1 MSRLRMSR
9 LRGIFPAMI
18 TPFTEKE
25 ELDEKLT
32 RKVVDDLIGCG
43 EHGIMCCGSTGE
55 SGALLSEERRKVIEW
70 TVDQAKRRV
79 PIVAGTGSSG
89 TKETIEA
96 TRDAKDVGA
105 DAALIIT
112 PYYQIGTEQGV
123 YEHYK
128 AVAKQVDIPIIPYNV
143 PQATLFNLSPS
154 LLVRLVEDIDT
165 IVGIKESSGNTSQLA
180 EIIKLVGEKI
190 SVLTGN
196 DAGLLPD
203 FVLGCP
209 GAIVAIGNVAPRMAV
224 EILDSVQ
231 NGDTKRARRAYYQL
245 LPVALALDGEAN
257 WAARVKEMVRLQGRA
272 AGTVRKPYLPIR
284 NVERKKLYEALRV
297 AKLVK

>member
-1 MSRLRMSR
+1 
-9 LRGIFPAMI
+9 MI

-25 ELDEKLT
+25 GLDETLI
-32 RKVVDDLIGCG
+32 RKVVDDLIAFGV
-43 EHGIMCCGSTGE
+43 HGIMCCGSTGE
-55 SGALLSEERRKVIEW
+55 SGALLREERRKVIEW
-70 TVDQAKRRV
+70 TVDQAKGRV

-112 PYYQIGTEQGV
+112 PYYQIGTDEGV
-123 YEHYK
+123 YEHFK

-154 LLVRLVEDIDT
+154 LFVRLVEDIGN
-165 IVGIKESSGNTSQLA
+165 IVGVKESSGNTSQLA
-180 EIIKLVGEKI
+180 EIIRLVGERI

-196 DAGLLPD
+196 DAGLLSD

-209 GAIVAIGNVAPRMAV
+209 GAIVAIGNVAPRMAI
-224 EILDSVQ
+224 EIFDSVQ
-231 NGDTKRARRAYYQL
+231 NGDMKRARQVYYQL

-257 WAARVKEMVRLQGRA
+257 WAARVKEMVRLQSRV
-272 AGTVRKPYLPIR
+272 AGMVRKPYLPIGDR
-284 NVERKKLYEALRV
+284 EKKKLHEALKQ
-297 AKLVK
+297 AKLI

>member
-1 MSRLRMSR
+1 MSSLRMPS

-25 ELDEKLT
+25 GLDETLI
-32 RKVVDDLIGCG
+32 RKVVDDLIAFGV
-43 EHGIMCCGSTGE
+43 HGIMCCGSTGE
-55 SGALLSEERRKVIEW
+55 SGALLREERRKVIEW
-70 TVDQAKRRV
+70 TVDQAKGRV

-112 PYYQIGTEQGV
+112 PYYQIGTDEGV
-123 YEHYK
+123 YEHFK

-154 LLVRLVEDIDT
+154 LFVRLVEDIGN
-165 IVGIKESSGNTSQLA
+165 IVGVKESSGNTSQLA
-180 EIIKLVGEKI
+180 EIIRLVGERI

-196 DAGLLPD
+196 DAGLLSD

-209 GAIVAIGNVAPRMAV
+209 GAIVAIGNVAPRMAI
-224 EILDSVQ
+224 EIFDSVQ
-231 NGDTKRARRAYYQL
+231 NGDMKRARQVYYQL

-257 WAARVKEMVRLQGRA
+257 WAARVKEMVRLQSRV
-272 AGTVRKPYLPIR
+272 AGMVRKPYLPIGDR
-284 NVERKKLYEALRV
+284 EKKKLHEALKQ
-297 AKLVK
+297 AKLI